1 MYSFD
6 TISVYI
12 FNWKKVT
19 DNSLKLY
26 EKIKP
31 IIRDTTII
39 NCDET
44 RVIPGSI
51 QLDDSH
57 YYGSQ
62 YDHAIKHT
70 KDGNIFCVIVGDN
83 ICVDNFQDIFNAAIK
98 TFNSH
103 KVGVYAPH
111 DKRSSHKSIIKK
123 YDSSLFHVKNTD
135 CGFWFINPNIVL
147 KLKHINYSVSKYGW
161 EIDRQTI
168 QYCKNQNFLV
178 LRDYSV
184 STDQLDHTCGYNRSE
199 AILATK
205 GLVDQFKSIK

>member
-6 TISVYI
+6 RISVYI

-44 RVIPGSI
+44 RSIDGSI

-62 YDHAIKHT
+62 YNHAIKNV
-70 KDGNIFCVIVGDN
+70 KCGNIMCIIVGDN
-83 ICVDNFQDIFNAAIK
+83 ICVDNFDNIFDGAVR

-103 KVGVYAPH
+103 KVGVYAPE
-111 DKRSSHKSIIKK
+111 DKRSSHQSTIKN
-123 YDSSLFHVKNTD
+123 YMGTLFNVENTD
-135 CGFWFINPNIVL
+135 CGFWFINPDIVSR
-147 KLKHINYSVSKYGW
+147 LKHVDYSVSTYGW
-161 EIDRQTI
+161 WIDILTI
-168 QYCKNQNFLV
+168 EYCKKHDFLV
-178 LRDYSV
+178 LRDYSI
-184 STDQLDHTCGYNRSE
+184 STDQLDHSCGYDRSK
-199 AILATK
+199 ARLAATQ
-205 GLVDQFKSIK
+205 LINQFKLIE